1 MKPRKK
7 LIEEAKSDG
16 TLDKCDRL
24 ISAAFLFFVIAQ
36 DFYDEA
42 GEKLL
47 KHKLLLG
54 EDKKQFNK
62 SIEEMSKYTRDF
74 SQTFLDGREGGRLFN
89 EEWGLYK
96 DKILKLLELEEDY
109 K

>member
-7 LIEEAKSDG
+7 LIEEAKADG

-24 ISAAFLFFVIAQ
+24 ISSAFLLFVIAQ

-42 GEKLL
+42 GEKLS

-54 EDKKQFNK
+54 EDKKAVQQEHRRDEQ
-62 SIEEMSKYTRDF
+62 IYTRLC
-74 SQTFLDGREGGRLFN
+74 SN
-89 EEWGLYK
+89 
-96 DKILKLLELEEDY
+96 LLGWT
-109 K
+109 

>member
-1 MKPRKK
+1 MKPRKT
-7 LIEEAKSDG
+7 LIEEAKADG

-24 ISAAFLFFVIAQ
+24 ISSAFLLFVIAQ

-74 SQTFLDGREGGRLFN
+74 AQTFLNGREGGRMFS
-89 EEWGLYK
+89 EDWGTYK

>member
-7 LIEEAKSDG
+7 IIEEAKADG

-24 ISAAFLFFVIAQ
+24 ISSAFLLFVIAK

-42 GEKLL
+42 GEKLK
-47 KHKLLLG
+47 KHGLLLG

-62 SIEEMSKYTRDF
+62 SIDEMCKYTRDF
-74 SQTFLDGREGGRLFN
+74 SQTFLNGREGGKMFN
-89 EEWGLYK
+89 EDWEKYEK
-96 DKILKLLELEEDY
+96 EIIELLEIKEDF

>member
-7 LIEEAKSDG
+7 LIEEAKADG

-24 ISAAFLFFVIAQ
+24 ISSAFLLFVIAQ

-42 GEKLL
+42 GEKLS

-62 SIEEMSKYTRDF
+62 SIDEMNKYTRDF
-74 SQTFLDGREGGRLFN
+74 AQTFLNGREGGQMFS
-89 EEWGLYK
+89 EDWGIYK

>member
-7 LIEEAKSDG
+7 LIEEAKADG

-24 ISAAFLFFVIAQ
+24 ISAAFLLFAIAQ

-42 GEKLL
+42 GEKLK
-47 KHKLLLG
+47 KHGLLLG

-62 SIEEMSKYTRDF
+62 SIDEMCKYTRDF
-74 SQTFLDGREGGRLFN
+74 SQTFLNGREGGKMFN
-89 EEWGLYK
+89 EDWEKYEK
-96 DKILKLLELEEDY
+96 ERIELLEIKEDF